1 MPFDDDECA
10 EGYGCYSDDDPEEY
24 DGAVNSRET
33 LKKTLDPPTVLSD
46 RTLIVDVW
54 RASMHE
60 YEEIRGMRVDGRYL
74 LQILVSRLPRRFAPS
89 TWIKCILHHCRAHCF
104 STTSCLYASVPSAS
118 RPPIG
123 QALRGHR

>member
-24 DGAVNSRET
+24 DGTVNSRET
-33 LKKTLDPPTVLSD
+33 LKKTLDPSTVLSD

-54 RASMHE
+54 RVSMHE

-74 LQILVSRLPRRFAPS
+74 LQILVS
-89 TWIKCILHHCRAHCF
+89 
-104 STTSCLYASVPSAS
+104 CL
-118 RPPIG
+118 R
-123 QALRGHR
+123 